1 MLVRSLV
8 SRGFACCEAEDGLEA
23 LSEMLRSSNHTI
35 RKFPGP
41 ILPVCGPISEEGS
54 MAGGGPG
61 SPQSPQSP
69 PSSYSPDSPVRAVG
83 GRKILNGVA
92 CTNMLLSS
100 QTQHF
105 SIDAILIDFHMP
117 KMNGPEAIVELR
129 NMGKTMSTNP
139 INPPYQPT
147 LSTHFINIPYQYTLL
162 THPINQIYQHTLS
175 THLINPPHQ
184 LSLSTHLI
192 NTLYQHRIPGS
203 HHRRK
208 WW

>member
-1 MLVRSLV
+1 
-8 SRGFACCEAEDGLEA
+8 
-23 LSEMLRSSNHTI
+23 MLRSSNHTI

-139 INPPYQPT
+139 INQPTLITHLINTPYQPT
-147 LSTHFINIPYQYTLL
+147 LSTHSINQPFQQAEQFTPSISPSTHPIKPHYQSTLSKRLINIPY
-162 THPINQIYQHTLS
+162 
-175 THLINPPHQ
+175 
-184 LSLSTHLI
+184 
-192 NTLYQHRIPGS
+192 
-203 HHRRK
+203 
-208 WW
+208 